1 MKRIILSFAL
11 ATAMV
16 SNLSAQCAQSSSH
29 ASVDSQTAVVST
41 STNGA
46 TLAQTSIDSSSL
58 VCQNAPRK
66 DHNDTTAKVSAD
78 HSKVTANDA
87 SRSHEGATD
96 KQNQDDENLKGYMMY
111 KQQVMRQ

>member
-16 SNLSAQCAQSSSH
+16 SNLSAQSAQSLSH
-29 ASVDSQTAVVST
+29 ASADSQTVVVST

-46 TLAQTSIDSSSL
+46 ILAQTSIDSTSL

-66 DHNDTTAKVSAD
+66 DHNDTTTEVSAD
-78 HSKVTANDA
+78 HSKVTAKGA
-87 SRSHEGATD
+87 SCSHEGATD
-96 KQNQDDENLKGYMMY
+96 KQSLGDENLKGYMMY